1 MTGFLSLKEK
11 LLQVFSEPQAEVLA
25 EVLTAAYADLVRASD
40 FNELKEI
47 TRELAEAQRQTEQHM
62 GQLEQRMGEL
72 AEAQRQT
79 EQRMIELADEVAK
92 TQRAMQRLAEVQQGT
107 REELGGL
114 ARSVSY
120 SLENEAFRALPAYL
134 RARHGIELT
143 QRFIRTEMEGE
154 EINLFG
160 LGRKN
165 GVEVVVVGESELRA
179 NSIRKLRVLERKAKV
194 VGRLYKGELVKLLVT
209 HYATPRVQQKASE
222 MGILV
227 VQSFEWQ

>member
-1 MTGFLSLKEK
+1 MTGFMSLKEK

-47 TRELAEAQRQTEQHM
+47 TRELAEAQRGTEQHM
-62 GQLEQRMGEL
+62 GQLEQRMG
-72 AEAQRQT
+72 
-79 EQRMIELADEVAK
+79 ELADEVAK